1 MSIAA
6 LGECSTAETSPLS
19 LSAETKERQLRDWFA
34 DHAPVL
40 IAFSGGVDSS
50 YLSFIAHQE
59 LGDRALS
66 VTAISPSFP
75 QDQHQEIDRMV
86 ADWKLYHRWIHTQEM
101 EREQYRSNP
110 VNRCYFCKNELFT
123 HLIEIAREQEFTTI
137 CDGNNADD
145 RDDYRPGMQAGREL
159 GVRSPLIEAG
169 LTKAE
174 IRERSR
180 VWKLPTA
187 EKPASPCLSSR
198 IPYGMPVTIQ
208 KLSAIERG
216 ERAIRELGFSVVRL
230 RHHGDIARIEISV
243 TELPRALDP
252 VMAQHLVAVLKP
264 LGFTYIALDLEGF
277 RSGALN
283 ATLPFAPKPDTS
295 QPLNDD

>member
-1 MSIAA
+1 MAA
-6 LGECSTAETSPLS
+6 LGERSTLEASPLLS
-19 LSAETKERQLRDWFA
+19 SAETKEHQLRNWFA
-34 DHAPVL
+34 NHAPVL

-75 QDQHQEIDRMV
+75 QDQHQEINRMV
-86 ADWKLYHRWIHTQEM
+86 AEWKLNHHWIHTQEM
-101 EREQYRSNP
+101 EREPYRSNP

-123 HLIEIAREQEFTTI
+123 HLLEIARQQDFTTI

-145 RDDYRPGMQAGREL
+145 TGDYRPGMQAGREL
-159 GVRSPLIEAG
+159 GVRSPLIEVG

-216 ERAIRELGFSVVRL
+216 ERAIRQLGFSIFRL
-230 RHHGDIARIEISV
+230 RHHGDIARIEISP

-252 VMAQHLVAVLKP
+252 VMAQQLVAALKP
-264 LGFTYIALDLEGF
+264 LGFLYIALDLEGF

-283 ATLPFAPKPDTS
+283 TSVTLPGSQSPAPCLKSD
-295 QPLNDD
+295 